1 MRLVVARLAHVTG
14 AGGPKRAGRQFGN
27 KSIFLWLEEP
37 SSRFHGEV
45 GAPPDAERRKH
56 GVLEP
61 RLWPP
66 SPVATR
72 RASSTLEHPSPE
84 HYVISRSRAP
94 SRTSASRWTG
104 APQPGPIRCAAIPM
118 LTTTL
123 LPCARTRSD
132 AALARGS
139 LEEVETSHAA
149 MRPASH
155 CLIFCTAQSATS
167 RASTAGS
174 ATFRPG
180 SRLGP
185 SARSHGCRARLSLAA
200 TGGPIN
206 PRMDAM
212 AAILSGA
219 ENDPKMRLGSTLGRV

>member
-1 MRLVVARLAHVTG
+1 M
-14 AGGPKRAGRQFGN
+14 P
-27 KSIFLWLEEP
+27 
-37 SSRFHGEV
+37 
-45 GAPPDAERRKH
+45 
-56 GVLEP
+56 
-61 RLWPP
+61 
-66 SPVATR
+66 
-72 RASSTLEHPSPE
+72 
-84 HYVISRSRAP
+84 
-94 SRTSASRWTG
+94 
-104 APQPGPIRCAAIPM
+104 
-118 LTTTL
+118 TTTFI
-123 LPCARTRSD
+123 PCARTRSD
-132 AALARGS
+132 AVLARGS

-185 SARSHGCRARLSLAA
+185 SARSHGCRARLSPAA
-200 TGGPIN
+200 TAGPIN

-219 ENDPKMRLGSTLGRV
+219 ENDLKGRLGS